1 MKHSLIKLLFIF
13 LYITGSNAVMAETQ
27 TTILVAPT
35 MNCAV
40 CPITV
45 RKALEKVEGV
55 EHVSTEFESRTI
67 TVMFDDAKTNIST
80 LTKTTANSGYPSK
93 VKGDSTD
100 EQ

>member
-1 MKHSLIKLLFIF
+1 
-13 LYITGSNAVMAETQ
+13 MAEIQ
-27 TTILVAPT
+27 TTTLVAPT

-55 EHVSTEFESRTI
+55 ENVSTEFESRTI
-67 TVMFDDAKTNIST
+67 TVIFDDTKTNIGT
-80 LTKTTANSGYPSK
+80 LTKTTANAGYPSK
-93 VKGDSTD
+93 VKGDSID